1 MHAKTNRRSTQRS
14 GRRPCKHPVQY
25 ETDWL
30 GRTYTGCPLCGRWKP
45 VKTEVARPDGKRL
58 AA

>member
-1 MHAKTNRRSTQRS
+1 MGSNIPRSRAKGRVRRR
-14 GRRPCKHPVQY
+14 CKHPVQY

-30 GRTYTGCPLCGRWKP
+30 GRTYAGCPHCSRWQLL
-45 VKTEVARPDGKRL
+45 KTAIARPDGKRL